1 MQDAMNQRDPVAAVP
16 SPSGVGAGSMPF
28 GRSTSQAQGYHQQQP
43 QHSPAAQPEMQFRR
57 SQSEPQA
64 IVQAEKAKGV
74 GWRLK
79 NAFLKSENAIS
90 TWMTLGFIKAWTD
103 KTMGAWGV
111 SSPLDKLSAP
121 GTPIATLKEKIPS
134 LPGME
139 KMSELTYGK
148 GFDKSQLVS
157 ESNRQPESKW
167 EKAMA
172 MGVTGALIQ
181 NLAFFMTTRGGE
193 IPEGKNMGE
202 RLWNSLKHPDKHS
215 VHFSNATMSGFIGL
229 IGVSRVAMGVQGMRK
244 NEPDAYKKNAMM
256 LVSGLS
262 ALVSAPLVFT
272 GLFQIDKEKQS
283 GAADPQAKAEQQ
295 AAKQQRDEQAFSK
308 DKGVKQGAGAKGNG
322 LIASLKPSHMKE
334 MWEYAFK
341 HDRMG
346 LLGRALAVTMEL
358 GFMMDGR
365 RQLKEEPANA
375 SAYKTVKGGMTG
387 LMLTCMQTHFVYDRL
402 LSNSKKEA
410 GATR

>member
-1 MQDAMNQRDPVAAVP
+1 MQDAMNQREPIAGAP
-16 SPSGVGAGSMPF
+16 SPSGAGAGSMPF
-28 GRSTSQAQGYHQQQP
+28 GRSTSQAQGYHQPQS
-43 QHSPAAQPEMQFRR
+43 QHSPAAEQPEMQFRR

-64 IVQAEKAKGV
+64 IVQAEKTKGV

-79 NAFLKSENAIS
+79 NAFFKSENAIS

-111 SSPLDKLSAP
+111 SSPLAKLSEP
-121 GTPIATLKEKIPS
+121 GSAVANLKGKMPTI
-134 LPGME
+134 PGMD
-139 KMSELTYGK
+139 KITALAYGK
-148 GFDKSQLVS
+148 DFDKSALVS
-157 ESNRQPESKW
+157 SANRKPESKW

-172 MGVTGALIQ
+172 VGITGALVQ

-193 IPEGKNMGE
+193 IPEGKNMMQ

-229 IGVSRVAMGVQGMRK
+229 IGVSRVVMGIKGMRT
-244 NEPDAYKKNAMM
+244 NAPDAIKKNTMM

-272 GLFQIDKEKQS
+272 GLFQIDRNQSSAPDAQAESEKNQ
-283 GAADPQAKAEQQ
+283 
-295 AAKQQRDEQAFSK
+295 AKQQRDEQVFSK
-308 DKGVKQGAGAKGNG
+308 DKSDTPEAGAKGKG
-322 LIASLKPSHMKE
+322 LVASLKPGHMKE

-341 HDRMG
+341 HDRKG

-365 RQLKEEPANA
+365 RQLSEDPTSQ

-410 GATR
+410 GVTR